1 MKYTVYLDARGYVT
15 NISHTGTIKDYVE
28 LNLDDYDLS
37 NGRIRAYKLGK
48 NKLIFDEA
56 EWQRIQDSNQH
67 KADEKEIAD
76 LEQKLADTDYIFAK
90 YCEELLALDNPL
102 TWISDVIKL
111 NIKYTKQYSEVIK
124 NRKTWRERIEE
135 LRGNNY

>member
-1 MKYTVYLDARGYVT
+1 MKYFVSVDARGYVT
-15 NISHTGTIKDYVE
+15 NITHTGRIDYVE

-56 EWQRIQDSNQH
+56 EWKRIQDENQH
-67 KADEKEIAD
+67 KADEKEIAE
-76 LEQKLADTDYIFAK
+76 LEQKLTETDYIFAK

-102 TWISDVIKL
+102 TWVTDVIKL
-111 NIKYTKQYSEVIK
+111 NLKYMKQYSETIK
-124 NRKTWRERIEE
+124 NRKKWRERIEE
-135 LRGNNY
+135 LRGNNS